1 MKNEIGTFKFA
12 GIAANVGIAILC
24 VTLSAAVAKRVFWPD
39 RPPVPPGQVK
49 AGDRVSL
56 PNVKLGPGGTVVFGL
71 RQGCHFCEASAPL
84 YKRIIEAAQSAKGK
98 RVVAVLPE
106 AADKGKPQG

>member
-39 RPPVPPGQVK
+39 RPPVPPGQVQN
-49 AGDRVSL
+49 S
-56 PNVKLGPGGTVVFGL
+56 
-71 RQGCHFCEASAPL
+71 
-84 YKRIIEAAQSAKGK
+84 
-98 RVVAVLPE
+98 
-106 AADKGKPQG
+106 